1 LVTTK
6 VNIKYG
12 TFPEE
17 VTVPVIVQKMQDD
30 LKSQYQW
37 KMACPACAGE
47 KYSAIGRKNF
57 CKNSDCEFS
66 AEFPK
71 EQDTLRT
78 LDHKTVYEKAQI
90 DACKEA
96 QGKTLQI
103 VGTIPK
109 DFPRD
114 RIMGCSYVV
123 PNVKEDGA
131 EDRTSFIVMGLR
143 KSDNVLVVSS
153 NRTGTEK
160 LGILAVENGN
170 LVLFDV
176 ALDEQIRKQSQKFT
190 LDESEETAK
199 VGAEWI
205 NNIPKFDFATME
217 SQTNKNYESLVDG
230 NEIVVETKKTEVKK
244 SAKSMF
250 AIKTAGI
257 VDTKKVEDVV
267 EDKVIPNV

>member
-1 LVTTK
+1 MVTSK

-17 VTVPVIVQKMQDD
+17 VIVPVIVQKMQDD

-47 KYSAIGRKNF
+47 TYSAIGRKNF

-78 LDHKTVYEKAQI
+78 LDQKTVYEKAQI

-109 DFPRD
+109 YFPRD

-123 PNVKEDGA
+123 PNVKDAGA
-131 EDRTSFIVMGLR
+131 EARTSFRVRG
-143 KSDNVLVVSS
+143 
-153 NRTGTEK
+153 
-160 LGILAVENGN
+160 
-170 LVLFDV
+170 
-176 ALDEQIRKQSQKFT
+176 
-190 LDESEETAK
+190 
-199 VGAEWI
+199 
-205 NNIPKFDFATME
+205 
-217 SQTNKNYESLVDG
+217 
-230 NEIVVETKKTEVKK
+230 
-244 SAKSMF
+244 
-250 AIKTAGI
+250 
-257 VDTKKVEDVV
+257 
-267 EDKVIPNV
+267 